1 MKLNK
6 ALLVLSWALLCLASC
21 IKEEAPNAEADIEY
35 VLIDDIGQNFLV
47 RKNDTIVEVS
57 TDPAASNISILV
69 HPEADLTSVTP
80 RFKLTEGA
88 VIATAGGMRFDPSEG
103 IPLDFSSPQTFV
115 VTSEDGKWH
124 KEYVLSFKPVAV
136 FTKFSF
142 EHAEKPS
149 GAEYF
154 HFFEVSGMRRYDIW
168 ATGNP
173 GYQFCGLQT
182 YPTVSDDFGVEGK
195 CVSMRTATTGGFG
208 LKLGMPIA
216 AGNLFIGSFDVKNAT
231 TAPLQ
236 ATRFGSPFN
245 KVPRKLTGWYKYR
258 PGDVMT
264 DEKGDFVEGVDRPDI
279 YMVMYRNSVM
289 EGDVEK
295 SITLDGADVLT
306 SEYIVGLARIRPE
319 NIVATDEDIRFA
331 PWQRFELNFETVPGR
346 EIDRTVL
353 ENFGYSL
360 AVVFSSS
367 VDGAYFL
374 GAVGSTLCIDEVE
387 IECE

>member
-6 ALLVLSWALLCLASC
+6 ALLVLVPALLCLASC
-21 IKEEAPNAEADIEY
+21 IKDEAPNAEADIEY
-35 VLIDDIGQNFLV
+35 VIIDDIGENFLV

-57 TDPAASNISILV
+57 TDPAASNISVLV
-69 HPEADLTSVTP
+69 HPEADLASVTP

-88 VIATAGGMRFDPSEG
+88 TIATAGGMRFDPSAG

-124 KEYVLSFKPVAV
+124 KEYTLSFKPVAV
-136 FTKFSF
+136 FTRFSF
-142 EHAEKPS
+142 EHAEKP
-149 GAEYF
+149 GNAAYF
-154 HFFEVSGMRRYDIW
+154 HFFEVSGARRYDIW

-173 GYQFCGLQT
+173 GYQFCGLNT
-182 YPTVSDDFGVEGK
+182 FPTLSDDFGVEGK

-208 LKLGMPIA
+208 MELGMPIA

-236 ATRFGSPFN
+236 ATRFGTPFN
-245 KVPRKLTGWYKYR
+245 RVPEKLTGWYKYK

-279 YMVMYRNSVM
+279 YMVMYRNSVTDGDM
-289 EGDVEK
+289 ERSV
-295 SITLDGADVLT
+295 TLDGSDVLS
-306 SEYIVGLARIRPE
+306 SEHIVGLARIRPE
-319 NIVATDEDIRFA
+319 DIVTAGEDIRLA
-331 PWQRFELNFETVPGR
+331 PWQRFELDFETVPGR
-346 EIDRTVL
+346 EIDRSVL

-367 VDGAYFL
+367 INGAYFL